1 MQLPPPPLRA
11 SASLLLA
18 TGLHS
23 TADSR
28 TKAHLHILS
37 VKQLVDEVLL
47 GLREK
52 ERPPAGEVKH
62 ASRCNAAG
70 AARAGNAGNEVAT
83 AAVDVSRMQR
93 SLCPAFSIC
102 FTAVDLEFY
111 TVDEKALRVCRVA
124 LRAHPATGDAPVAP
138 A

>member
-1 MQLPPPPLRA
+1 VQLLPPALRA

-70 AARAGNAGNEVAT
+70 AARAGNAGMKWRPQQST
-83 AAVDVSRMQR
+83 SAACSDHFAPR
-93 SLCPAFSIC
+93 SLYVSPRWTSSSI
-102 FTAVDLEFY
+102 
-111 TVDEKALRVCRVA
+111 R
-124 LRAHPATGDAPVAP
+124 
-138 A
+138 